1 MKNNF
6 DHEFKPGDLVVV
18 KNNKEIVYKLLYIIG
33 SYGNCKDQ
41 VGTKKHVRLSTL
53 TKLNVANS

>member
-1 MKNNF
+1 MKKNF

-18 KNNKEIVYKLLYIIG
+18 KNNREIVYKLLYIIG

-41 VGTKKHVRLSTL
+41 VGAKKHVRLSAL
-53 TKLNVANS
+53 TKLNVVSN